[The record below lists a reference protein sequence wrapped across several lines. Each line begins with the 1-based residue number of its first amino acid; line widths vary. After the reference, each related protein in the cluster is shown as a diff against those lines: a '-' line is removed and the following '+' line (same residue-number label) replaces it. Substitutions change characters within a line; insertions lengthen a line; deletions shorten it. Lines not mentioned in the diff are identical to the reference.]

1 MAKAKMSKATK
12 KALRAAEAQGYRVR
26 MTKKGHAMIFAPNGT
41 DKTLVAL
48 HTRDNKKD
56 LARMAKIGVKLGT

>member
-12 KALRAAEAQGYRVR
+12 KALRAAENQGYRIKETR
-26 MTKKGHAMIFAPNGT
+26 KGHAMVFAPNGV

-56 LARMAKIGVKLGT
+56 MARLVKIGVKLGT